1 MRLGGKAAIFTDRA
15 YICYPVVSEGERTM
29 PRRQSYRASVRGLRA
44 IRFLM
49 CLFLLAA
56 GLRVCGA
63 QTALAQQEMITITGN
78 VANANSH
85 RPIAG
90 AIIRFTGV
98 DSVSVISSGDG
109 SFNVTLTP
117 GKYEVSAKAPDF
129 QAALQ
134 TIIVSSPAI
143 AISIILSP

>member
-1 MRLGGKAAIFTDRA
+1 
-15 YICYPVVSEGERTM
+15 
-29 PRRQSYRASVRGLRA
+29 
-44 IRFLM
+44 
-49 CLFLLAA
+49 
-56 GLRVCGA
+56 
-63 QTALAQQEMITITGN
+63 MITITGN

-143 AISIILSP
+143 AISIILS